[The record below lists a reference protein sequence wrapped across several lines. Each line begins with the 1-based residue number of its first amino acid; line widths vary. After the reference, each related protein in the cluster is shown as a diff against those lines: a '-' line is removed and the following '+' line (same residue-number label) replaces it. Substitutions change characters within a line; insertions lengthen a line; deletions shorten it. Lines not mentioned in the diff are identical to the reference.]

1 VAEINRYEHFECK
14 LYPYNGEMLPMRV
27 LVRIL
32 GRNESTIRSKYH
44 RGWDG
49 TPERGYDGK
58 WNGKRT
64 DDEPCDPYTD
74 EELYELF
81 LFFAGRVEA
90 EEELRR
96 LSDFMVL
103 DLTKDIER
111 QLCED
116 MLTKLRQRYIAEGGR
131 EHP

>member
-1 VAEINRYEHFECK
+1 MDLK
-14 LYPYNGEMLPMRV
+14 LYPYDGKMYPMRQ
-27 LVRIL
+27 LKYIL
-32 GRNESTIRSKYH
+32 GRSESTIRSKYY

-49 TPERGYDGK
+49 TPEPGYDGCWK
-58 WNGKRT
+58 GRKKK
-64 DDEPCDPYTD
+64 DEPVDEPFTE

-81 LFFAGRVEA
+81 VFFAGRVEA

-103 DLTKDIER
+103 DLEKDLEC
-111 QLCED
+111 QLCYD

>member
-1 VAEINRYEHFECK
+1 MDLK
-14 LYPYNGEMLPMRV
+14 LYPYDGKMYPMRQ
-27 LVRIL
+27 LKYIL
-32 GRNESTIRSKYH
+32 CRNEVTIRSKYY

-49 TPERGYDGK
+49 TPEPGYDGHWK
-58 WNGKRT
+58 GRKKK
-64 DDEPCDPYTD
+64 DEPVDEPFTE

-103 DLTKDIER
+103 DLTKDLER
-111 QLCED
+111 QLCEE

>member
-1 VAEINRYEHFECK
+1 MDLK
-14 LYPYNGEMLPMRV
+14 LYPYDGKMYPMRQ
-27 LVRIL
+27 LKYIL
-32 GRNESTIRSKYH
+32 GRNEVTIRSKYS

-49 TPERGYDGK
+49 TPEPGYDGNWSGRK
-58 WNGKRT
+58 KK
-64 DDEPCDPYTD
+64 DEPVDEPFTE

-103 DLTKDIER
+103 DLTKDIDR

>member
-1 VAEINRYEHFECK
+1 MDLK
-14 LYPYNGEMLPMRV
+14 LYPYDGKMYPMRQ
-27 LVRIL
+27 LKYIL
-32 GRNESTIRSKYH
+32 GRNETTIRSKYS

-49 TPERGYDGK
+49 TPEPGYDGHWSGRQRK
-58 WNGKRT
+58 
-64 DDEPCDPYTD
+64 DEPVSEPFTE
-74 EELYELF
+74 EELYEIF
-81 LFFAGRVEA
+81 VFFAGRVEA

-111 QLCED
+111 QLCEE